1 MKLHKLDHTIM
12 SSTTCQEL
20 IKLLRRGALSRSTKW
35 RNDVDSVLRLDE
47 RIKKRE
53 YTGGRYD

>member
-1 MKLHKLDHTIM
+1 M

-20 IKLLRRGALSRSTKW
+20 IQLLRRGVVKRSPSW
-35 RNDVDSVLRLDE
+35 QNDVKTVLRLDE
-47 RIKKRE
+47 KIKKRE

>member
-1 MKLHKLDHTIM
+1 M

>member
-1 MKLHKLDHTIM
+1 M

-20 IKLLRRGALSRSTKW
+20 IQLLRRGAISRSTKW
-35 RNDVDSVLRLDE
+35 RSEVDSVLRLDE
-47 RIKKRE
+47 KIKNRE

>member
-20 IKLLRRGALSRSTKW
+20 IQLLRRGAISRSTKW
-35 RNDVDSVLRLDE
+35 RSEVDSVLRLDE
-47 RIKKRE
+47 KIKNRE
-53 YTGGRYD
+53 YTGGRV